1 MVDLVLVLDPHEPV
15 RDTLVSVVT
24 RAGYK
29 AVSALSSAEALARTT
44 SAAVILVI
52 ADIAAVQPVA
62 YFVRQLRLL
71 PNCPALI
78 VLDAQPSTGGAVS
91 ALQAGASGYLAKGSP
106 PEHLVATVETAL
118 EKRVIERRY
127 DTLMRDMKQLLST
140 VQELLGVLP
149 AGSAHAP
156 SQASRPLRARRQAL
170 VVGQLR
176 LSRERREVFCAGK
189 PLPVTPIEHRLL
201 ICLAEQAGLLLSYQA
216 IVRHTHGHEVSQ
228 AEAMLLLKTHVRNL
242 RRKLPAG
249 YLVCERA
256 TGYLLRDPLADSQA
270 TEAGLGLRER
280 TPGEDR

>member
-1 MVDLVLVLDPHEPV
+1 MVDLVLVLDPHESV
-15 RDTLVSVVT
+15 RETLVSMMT

-29 AVSALSSAEALARTT
+29 VVSAFSSAEALARTT

-52 ADIAAVQPVA
+52 ADVALVQPVA
-62 YFVRQLRLL
+62 HFVRQLRLL
-71 PNCPALI
+71 PHRPALI
-78 VLDAQPSTGGAVS
+78 VLDAQPCTDGAVA
-91 ALQAGASGYLAKGSP
+91 ALQAGASGYLAKGSTP
-106 PEHLVATVETAL
+106 AQLVATIETAL

-127 DTLMRDMKQLLST
+127 DTLMRDVKQLMST
-140 VQELLGVLP
+140 MHELLGVLP
-149 AGSAHAP
+149 AGAASAP
-156 SQASRPLRARRQAL
+156 SQASRPLRTGRQAL

-189 PLPVTPIEHRLL
+189 PLLVTPIEHRLL

-216 IVRHTHGHEVSQ
+216 IVRHTHGHEVGQ
-228 AEAMLLLKTHVRNL
+228 TEAMLLLKTHVRNL

-270 TEAGLGLRER
+270 TEAGLGLREH
-280 TPGEDR
+280 TPGEGR